1 MRADA
6 SGRSVVDMDISP
18 GRVRVYIACSLD
30 GFIADVHDGLE
41 WLTQPRSE
49 RAPVASGNWAERRA
63 DALGYDD
70 FMRDVGSMLM
80 GRRTYDVVS
89 TFNEWPYGDTPVI
102 VATSRPIEGARDT
115 VSTASAPIKNLIAE
129 AHDAAQGKDVYLDG
143 GNLIRQALDADQI
156 DQMVI
161 TQMPT
166 VLGRGHALFAGTD
179 NPRELTVTDVLKF
192 EDGLVQLHLKPVH
205 DVAK

>member
-1 MRADA
+1 
-6 SGRSVVDMDISP
+6 MDPLP

-30 GFIADVHDGLE
+30 GFIADVHDGLD
-41 WLTQPRSE
+41 WLTQPRAE
-49 RAPVASGNWAERRA
+49 RAPLARGNWAERTS

-89 TFNEWPYGDTPVI
+89 AFAQWPYGDTPVI
-102 VATSRPIEGARDT
+102 VATSRPLDNPPPT
-115 VSTASAPIKNLIAE
+115 VTTASAPIKNLIAE
-129 AHDAAQGKDVYLDG
+129 AQDAAAGKDVYLDG
-143 GNLIRQALDADQI
+143 GSLIRQALDADQI
-156 DQMVI
+156 DQIIV

-166 VLGRGHALFAGTD
+166 VLGRGHALFAGAD
-179 NPRELTVTDVLKF
+179 NARELTVTDVLKF
-192 EDGLVQLHLKPVH
+192 DAGMVQLHLTPVH

>member
-1 MRADA
+1 
-6 SGRSVVDMDISP
+6 MDSLP

-30 GFIADVHDGLE
+30 GFIADVHDGLD
-41 WLTQPRSE
+41 WLTQPRAE
-49 RAPVASGNWAERRA
+49 HAPLARGNWAENTA
-63 DALGYDD
+63 DALSYDD
-70 FMRDVGSMLM
+70 FIRDVGCLLM

-89 TFNEWPYGDTPVI
+89 KLPQWPYGDLPVV
-102 VATSRPIEGARDT
+102 VATSRPLENPRPHVT
-115 VSTASAPIKNLIAE
+115 TASAPIKNLISE
-129 AHDAAQGKDVYLDG
+129 AHDAADGKDVYLDG

-156 DQMVI
+156 DQMIV

-166 VLGRGHALFAGTD
+166 VLGRGHPLFAGTD

-192 EDGLVQLHLKPVH
+192 ERGLVQLHLMPVH